1 MPSTTARTT
10 RAKSTAAATADEA
23 QQPETPDT
31 PVVEGETVD
40 EKAEQRRASTQDMV
54 NQLREVIVNRM
65 RAEVNPKFDGLQ
77 KQLDDL
83 AALLTTL
90 QDAEADGSAQVAQ
103 EDFLSDKLDAAV
115 EAKLRELFGEEGAA
129 TGATLAQRVDGLA
142 VALAQH
148 QSDVNQRLSD
158 TLTAVQAQV
167 NETTMARLG
176 EASATGVLRDVVAE
190 QRAAV
195 PGVYAKVHRL
205 MKQVEEIGK
214 GRQYRAESR
223 GDSGNVEYSFR
234 GIDDAMD
241 AVGAGLRSVGLIMRS
256 EVVKA
261 EYEVQTVEKRPGW
274 VQHWATTRLTMRYVF
289 VDPDDGSEHAV
300 EGYGVGKDLGDKD
313 GSKAS
318 SAAMKYALFQGLC
331 IPVKGMNIDP
341 ETDNPT
347 DPGPGETSERSQE
360 RRQEV
365 QQQAAQERPAE
376 QPPAPRPDEPA
387 EVRAA
392 KALQAAKAARTEE
405 ELTRVLVQ
413 ATQEELLLQPV
424 EGKPLQIHL
433 VTIRRTL
440 RPAAETG
447 GQDG

>member
-142 VALAQH
+142 TALAQH
-148 QSDVNQRLSD
+148 QADVNQRVQQNREALEIQLRNAKLD
-158 TLTAVQAQV
+158 ELTPVGTGGAPAV
-167 NETTMARLG
+167 R
-176 EASATGVLRDVVAE
+176 
-190 QRAAV
+190 V

-261 EYEVQTVEKRPGW
+261 EHEVQTVEKRPGW

-392 KALQAAKAARTEE
+392 KALVAAKAARTEE
-405 ELTRVLVQ
+405 ELKRVLIQ
-413 ATQEELLLQPV
+413 ASKEEILLQPV
-424 EGKPLQIHL
+424 EGQPLQIHL